1 MFSSFSGNLS
11 GVSNWISE
19 SSKQAADAVSKGVTD
34 LNSGITGMMKEEDKE
49 KSTENKA
56 SENKPV
62 EDQPQA
68 QKPSEAGE
76 SDGKK
81 SQESTEDKLK
91 EVSAKLMSDVSSVW
105 GQALAFGKT
114 AIEKVEQNELVKQAT
129 VTVTDVAKKGAQ
141 YVENAPLIKDFNE
154 EQKKFISENNTKVEN
169 KTPWSGYKNEEELK
183 DQILQLSKDKRNFL
197 RAPPAGALFEFD
209 YKQSQPMAL
218 ALLEVDSSLKDMRFQ
233 LVPKVSKEEDFWRN
247 YFYRVSLLK
256 QNAEPIE
263 DEPVAEANPSDDKTN
278 LSAED
283 DELNLDEEFAS
294 EEVGT
299 KSDEIPQWEKEL
311 QDELQEYEVVEGEEN
326 GEWEKELEDMLGND
340 PESSPSD
347 SAKPPPSGS

>member
-11 GVSNWISE
+11 GVTNWISE
-19 SSKQAADAVSKGVTD
+19 SSKQAADAVQKGVTD

-49 KSTENKA
+49 KSPENK
-56 SENKPV
+56 SSDKPI

-68 QKPSEAGE
+68 QQPSEAGE
-76 SDGKK
+76 SAAK
-81 SQESTEDKLK
+81 ESTEDKLK

-233 LVPKVSKEEDFWRN
+233 LVPKVSKEEAFWRN

-263 DEPVAEANPSDDKTN
+263 DEPVAEAQSDDKNN
-278 LSAED
+278 LSAEE

-311 QDELQEYEVVEGEEN
+311 QDELQEYEVVEEEEN

-347 SAKPPPSGS
+347 SAKPQPSGS

>member
-11 GVSNWISE
+11 GVTNWISE

-49 KSTENKA
+49 KS
-56 SENKPV
+56 SENNSSEPV
-62 EDQPQA
+62 QDQPQA
-68 QKPSEAGE
+68 QQPSESGE
-76 SDGKK
+76 SVEKKPDG
-81 SQESTEDKLK
+81 STEEKLK

-154 EQKKFISENNTKVEN
+154 EQKKFISENNTKVEH

-263 DEPVAEANPSDDKTN
+263 DEPVAEAQSDDKNN
-278 LSAED
+278 LSGEE

-340 PESSPSD
+340 PAESSPSD
-347 SAKPPPSGS
+347 SAKPQPSGS

>member
-11 GVSNWISE
+11 GVTNWISE
-19 SSKQAADAVSKGVTD
+19 SSKQAADAVQKGVTD

-49 KSTENKA
+49 KSPENK
-56 SENKPV
+56 SSDKPI

-68 QKPSEAGE
+68 QQPSEAGE
-76 SDGKK
+76 STAN
-81 SQESTEDKLK
+81 ESTEEKLK

-233 LVPKVSKEEDFWRN
+233 LVPKVSKEEAFWRN

-256 QNAEPIE
+256 QHAEPIE
-263 DEPVAEANPSDDKTN
+263 DEPVAEAQSDDKNN
-278 LSAED
+278 LSAEE

-311 QDELQEYEVVEGEEN
+311 QDELQEYEVVEEEEN

-347 SAKPPPSGS
+347 SAKPQPSGS

>member
-11 GVSNWISE
+11 GVTNWISE
-19 SSKQAADAVSKGVTD
+19 SSKQAADAVQKGVTD

-49 KSTENKA
+49 KSPENK
-56 SENKPV
+56 SSDKPI
-62 EDQPQA
+62 EDQPKA
-68 QKPSEAGE
+68 QQPSEAGE
-76 SDGKK
+76 SAVK
-81 SQESTEDKLK
+81 ESTEDKLK

-233 LVPKVSKEEDFWRN
+233 LVPKVSKEEAFWRN

-256 QNAEPIE
+256 QHAEPIE
-263 DEPVAEANPSDDKTN
+263 DEPVAEAQSDDKNN
-278 LSAED
+278 LSAEE

-311 QDELQEYEVVEGEEN
+311 QDELQEYEVVEEEEN

-347 SAKPPPSGS
+347 SAKPQPSGS

>member
-11 GVSNWISE
+11 GVTNWISE
-19 SSKQAADAVSKGVTD
+19 SSKQAADAVQKGVTD

-49 KSTENKA
+49 KSQENK
-56 SENKPV
+56 SSDKPI

-68 QKPSEAGE
+68 QQPSETGE
-76 SDGKK
+76 SSAKD
-81 SQESTEDKLK
+81 STEDKLK

-169 KTPWSGYKNEEELK
+169 KTPWSGYKNEDELK

-263 DEPVAEANPSDDKTN
+263 DEPVAEAQTDDKNN
-278 LSAED
+278 LSAEE

-311 QDELQEYEVVEGEEN
+311 QDELQEYEVVEEEEN

-340 PESSPSD
+340 VESSPSD
-347 SAKPPPSGS
+347 SAKPQPSGS

>member
-11 GVSNWISE
+11 GVTNWISE
-19 SSKQAADAVSKGVTD
+19 SSKQAADAVQKGVTD

-49 KSTENKA
+49 KSQENK
-56 SENKPV
+56 SSDKPI

-68 QKPSEAGE
+68 QQPSEAGE
-76 SDGKK
+76 SAAK
-81 SQESTEDKLK
+81 ESTEDKLK

-169 KTPWSGYKNEEELK
+169 KTPWSGYKNEDELK

-263 DEPVAEANPSDDKTN
+263 DEEPVAEVQSDDKNN
-278 LSAED
+278 LSAEE

-311 QDELQEYEVVEGEEN
+311 QDELQEYEVVEEEEN
-326 GEWEKELEDMLGND
+326 GEWEKELEDMLGN
-340 PESSPSD
+340 ESSPSD
-347 SAKPPPSGS
+347 SAKPQPSGS